1 MTGLSEETDG
11 KLLLRSEKKT
21 GLPLESNHIQDI
33 ESKTIERNYILF
45 IFRNAAAPSFF
56 MII

>member
-1 MTGLSEETDG
+1 MTGLSKETDG

-33 ESKTIERNYILF
+33 ESKTIERNDILYYF
-45 IFRNAAAPSFF
+45 S
-56 MII
+56 

>member
-21 GLPLESNHIQDI
+21 GRPLESNHIQDI
-33 ESKTIERNYILF
+33 ESKTIEKNDILYYF
-45 IFRNAAAPSFF
+45 S
-56 MII
+56 

>member
-21 GLPLESNHIQDI
+21 GLPLKSNHIQDI
-33 ESKTIERNYILF
+33 VSKTIERNDILF
-45 IFRNAAAPSFF
+45 IFRNAAAPSFS